1 MLMILFI
8 EQIIKL
14 KTPTLD
20 LPQINSL
27 IALENAFI
35 DINVALRAT
44 VHGSAEPN
52 CSGKGEHIL

>member
-8 EQIIKL
+8 QQIIKL

-20 LPQINSL
+20 FPQINSL

-35 DINVALRAT
+35 DINVVTL
-44 VHGSAEPN
+44 
-52 CSGKGEHIL
+52 